1 MIRGHLIYLFKQ
13 YVKDIGNFVVTKFR
27 QSTDYV
33 ADRLSAVVEGHK
45 LDKEMRER
53 VKQAEWWSYKGEEE

>member
-13 YVKDIGNFVVTKFR
+13 YAKDIGSFIYSKFKEF
-27 QSTDYV
+27 TDYV
-33 ADRLSAVVEGHK
+33 SDRLSAIVEGIK

-53 VKQAEWWSYKGEEE
+53 VKQAEWMFYSEEEE